1 MLWEED
7 SHIKKYMKLQHKIF
21 FSYWKLILDN
31 ADRCFLSALLINPD
45 C

>member
-21 FSYWKLILDN
+21 FSYWKLILDEVVSK
-31 ADRCFLSALLINPD
+31 LTQPHL
-45 C
+45 